1 MQLMHSSLDALVKN
15 LSDNDLKD
23 LSQESSGEQLK
34 LVKRKEVYPYDY
46 TDSFEKFS
54 EDKLLDI
61 CKF

>member
-15 LSDNDLKD
+15 LSDNDLKH